1 MRVVI
6 DGTPLQDDEIILDEI
21 YIQFVGQ
28 KGADSPPS
36 DDAIRNMISMLNQM
50 IMSRN

>member
-6 DGTPLQDDEIILDEI
+6 DGTPLLDNEIILDEI

-28 KGADSPPS
+28 KGGDSPPS
-36 DDAIRNMISMLNQM
+36 DDVIRNMISMLNQM
-50 IMSRN
+50 IMARN